1 MLVGEEILGYRIER
15 KIGEGG
21 MGAVF
26 KGVHPAFGQ
35 EVAIKV
41 LDPLLARDP
50 ELRARFVQEARI
62 QMGLRHQGIVQVLTG
77 QVDGDSP
84 CLVMEFVD
92 GMSLADVLARRGALP
107 PAEAAR
113 IFVQVLDAVAHAHAQ
128 GVVHRDLKPGNIL
141 VQADGTAKVAD
152 FGIAKVVGDAR
163 MTRTGTTMGSP
174 HYMAPEQVLGRKEI
188 DARADIYA
196 LGATLFETLTGRPP
210 FADVL
215 PPGAEG
221 DFALREAHV
230 RRAPPD
236 PRTLVPSLP
245 RALAEVAL
253 IALRKNPDERFQSCA
268 AFKAALLDAA
278 RDAAPTPASA
288 AGAAG
293 SAPRGAGAAPPAVAD
308 LISATDRPTL
318 PASPWPASNAQPNV
332 PPMAQPNVPPNAP
345 PNVFSNAQPNVPPS
359 AVFAPAPPAVAAP
372 APERVISPRRGP
384 SGFTIAVLVI
394 LFGVFG
400 AVVGLSLLHSGS
412 RPAPAPIPA
421 PMEQPSPAPAEQ
433 PNPARSPQAPA
444 APPASDSEAAPDG
457 GAAPEAPT
465 ESSSEPAPTSSA
477 VPTPDVND
485 VATMWSRF
493 VHDIGV
499 HDLDDLSACYGA
511 EVDWRDQ
518 GTKPHD
524 YIVNG
529 HRDYWKRWPEI
540 AYQRIGGIDAER
552 GPRPGTISVTFP
564 IHFAVHNAERGERI

>member
-188 DARADIYA
+188 DARADVYA
-196 LGATLFETLTGRPP
+196 LGATLFEALTGRPP
-210 FADVL
+210 FAAL
-215 PPGAEG
+215 EAG
-221 DFALREAHV
+221 DGTDSDFSIKEAHV
-230 RRAPPD
+230 RNAPPD
-236 PRTLVPSLP
+236 VRSIRPEIPAPIAEIVAC
-245 RALAEVAL
+245 ALAKDPAQ
-253 IALRKNPDERFQSCA
+253 RFQSCG
-268 AFKAALLDAA
+268 AFKRALET
-278 RDAAPTPASA
+278 AAPSA
-288 AGAAG
+288 CGGAI
-293 SAPRGAGAAPPAVAD
+293 V
-308 LISATDRPTL
+308 
-318 PASPWPASNAQPNV
+318 
-332 PPMAQPNVPPNAP
+332 
-345 PNVFSNAQPNVPPS
+345 
-359 AVFAPAPPAVAAP
+359 
-372 APERVISPRRGP
+372 
-384 SGFTIAVLVI
+384 
-394 LFGVFG
+394 GV
-400 AVVGLSLLHSGS
+400 
-412 RPAPAPIPA
+412 
-421 PMEQPSPAPAEQ
+421 
-433 PNPARSPQAPA
+433 PA
-444 APPASDSEAAPDG
+444 APPVPSAPAAAYS
-457 GAAPEAPT
+457 AAMPWRSTAVAVDAG
-465 ESSSEPAPTSSA
+465 PAPAGSFAASLANGWDAKPRPWRRYFAKCVDWALFAPMSMILGVLAAYA
-477 VPTPDVND
+477 VFGGVFHLRDREIADWMLSTVVLAFVVFGSLFLDAICLFCFGETIGRWLFELRVCTAEGRKPPFGKAVKRTLLLWARGMGLSLPVVNV
-485 VATMWSRF
+485 VAT
-493 VHDIGV
+493 
-499 HDLDDLSACYGA
+499 A
-511 EVDWRDQ
+511 
-518 GTKPHD
+518 
-524 YIVNG
+524 
-529 HRDYWKRWPEI
+529 I
-540 AYQRIGGIDAER
+540 AYAKLCANGVASWDRDAGLLTIGRKLSGGRIVFALVVVFFVVLA
-552 GPRPGTISVTFP
+552 SV
-564 IHFAVHNAERGERI
+564 ICVAAS

>member
-188 DARADIYA
+188 DARADVYA

-210 FADVL
+210 F
-215 PPGAEG
+215 GALEAG
-221 DFALREAHV
+221 DGTDSDFSIKEAHV
-230 RRAPPD
+230 RAAPPD
-236 PRTLVPSLP
+236 VRSIRPEIPASIAEIVAC
-245 RALAEVAL
+245 ALAKDPAQ
-253 IALRKNPDERFQSCA
+253 RFQSCG
-268 AFKAALLDAA
+268 AFKRALET
-278 RDAAPTPASA
+278 AAPSACGGAVAGVPAASISSGASSSTISTPRPIGVSVAVPAAAPRVAIVSLPGGWDTKPCPWRRYFAKCIDLAIFVPVSA
-288 AGAAG
+288 LIGAA
-293 SAPRGAGAAPPAVAD
+293 ATFAVGVGVFNLWESYVGEHYLPWT
-308 LISATDRPTL
+308 LIA
-318 PASPWPASNAQPNV
+318 
-332 PPMAQPNVPPNAP
+332 
-345 PNVFSNAQPNVPPS
+345 S
-359 AVFAPAPPAVAAP
+359 AVFGPLVFDAICLSWFGGTIGRWLFDLRVRTADGRKPRFGQALKRTLLRWVRGTALSIPILNLVAMAI
-372 APERVISPRRGP
+372 AMAELESKNVSSWDRDTGLL
-384 SGFTIAVLVI
+384 TIGRPLNA
-394 LFGVFG
+394 GK
-400 AVVGLSLLHSGS
+400 VVG
-412 RPAPAPIPA
+412 
-421 PMEQPSPAPAEQ
+421 
-433 PNPARSPQAPA
+433 
-444 APPASDSEAAPDG
+444 
-457 GAAPEAPT
+457 T
-465 ESSSEPAPTSSA
+465 
-477 VPTPDVND
+477 V
-485 VATMWSRF
+485 F
-493 VHDIGV
+493 VLFFLWLIFF
-499 HDLDDLSACYGA
+499 
-511 EVDWRDQ
+511 
-518 GTKPHD
+518 
-524 YIVNG
+524 G
-529 HRDYWKRWPEI
+529 H
-540 AYQRIGGIDAER
+540 
-552 GPRPGTISVTFP
+552 
-564 IHFAVHNAERGERI
+564 H